1 MGRKSPEFVGRTLYH
16 YGTIRRGKINMKLI
30 QMIPLHLVKE
40 SILRLAIR
48 FPQFTLVESDGYLK
62 IYEQV
67 R

>member
-1 MGRKSPEFVGRTLYH
+1 
-16 YGTIRRGKINMKLI
+16 MKLI
-30 QMIPLHLVKE
+30 QMIPLELVKE
-40 SILRLAIR
+40 SILKLSVR